1 MWLLLLAL
9 ADGTPPQEARAALQ
23 SCEMTPSGW
32 VCTYKMPPITL
43 IGTPEGG
50 TTTAAPPATVTVP
63 QGVAASLPVIPPRTD
78 AEVREE
84 ARRARLIAKCYQPG
98 WLSLCLPGERKE
110 AKVLKA
116 EADSRAQLRAR
127 VTSLLAESRCEAAI
141 KAALEGG
148 DLALARE
155 ARTFCTR

>member
-9 ADGTPPQEARAALQ
+9 ADEPPPQEARAALQ
-23 SCEMTPSGW
+23 SCEMTPGGW

-43 IGTPEGG
+43 IGTPDGG
-50 TTTAAPPATVTVP
+50 ATTAAPPSTVALP
-63 QGVAASLPVIPPRTD
+63 PRVAASLPVIPPRTD
-78 AEVREE
+78 AEVQEE
-84 ARRARLIAKCYQPG
+84 ARKARLIAKCYQPG

-110 AKVLKA
+110 ARVLKA
-116 EADSRAQLRAR
+116 EADARAELRGK
-127 VTSLLAESRCEAAI
+127 VTGLLAENRCDAAV

-155 ARTFCTR
+155 ARAFCTR